1 VEELIDVSIM
11 NGFENI
17 TKLGGYIILC
27 SVGGTMLELIPEG
40 FRLLKIFLGATLE
53 VSSGIHMLSLLSIS
67 AQGKTLCIL
76 SATAFGGL
84 CALLQ
89 INSMLKETDLN
100 LLPCLL
106 GKSLQ
111 TGITALMLLIL

>member
-1 VEELIDVSIM
+1 
-11 NGFENI
+11 
-17 TKLGGYIILC
+17 
-27 SVGGTMLELIPEG
+27 
-40 FRLLKIFLGATLE
+40 
-53 VSSGIHMLSLLSIS
+53 
-67 AQGKTLCIL
+67 
-76 SATAFGGL
+76 
-84 CALLQ
+84 LLQ